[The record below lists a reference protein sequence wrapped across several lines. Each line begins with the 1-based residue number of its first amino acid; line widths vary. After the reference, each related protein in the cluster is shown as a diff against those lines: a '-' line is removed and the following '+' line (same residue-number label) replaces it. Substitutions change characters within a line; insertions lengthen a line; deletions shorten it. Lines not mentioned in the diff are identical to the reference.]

1 MLRNYL
7 YTMRKIM
14 LLLFVL
20 LAAELKAQNQFDTLK
35 VMSYNIMYYG
45 AQTSF
50 CTNSN
55 NNINNK
61 DVFLKSI
68 TKYAL
73 PDILLVNEMGASVV
87 YADRIIENVLNTD
100 GENRYKRAGIQNNGF
115 SDLVNGIFYDRKKLA
130 EAGHVKVTKTLLNT
144 DIVRAIDI
152 ISFYYRDPN
161 LVAGAD
167 TVFIHL
173 VGMHLKAGDT
183 SADEDQRDL
192 ATEALMARLADDFQP
207 GYFIAAGDL
216 NIKSSSEASYQ
227 NLISVSNGSFRFMD
241 PINEPGNWS
250 NNAIF
255 SAIHTQSTHT
265 SGSCFSGGGL
275 DDRFDFVLLS
285 GQIME
290 DTGAV
295 SFIEGSYRTIGN
307 DGNHF
312 NQSLM
317 AGTNTS
323 VPSTVRS
330 ALYELSDHLP
340 VMASLKVRKLPE
352 PLDTDTIPNVV
363 GNLIKAG
370 NWQYAQTHEAVKFS
384 EMPIGSTFVL
394 VDLYGQVVL
403 KHEIEEASWTI
414 PYESLP
420 AGVYVGYLLEQKT
433 KAKRIYIPR

>member
-1 MLRNYL
+1 MGDYLYSMLRNL
-7 YTMRKIM
+7 S
-14 LLLFVL
+14 LLFML
-20 LAAELKAQNQFDTLK
+20 FAAQLNAQHQFDTLK

-50 CTNSN
+50 CTNTN

-61 DVFLKSI
+61 DTFFKTI
-68 TKYAL
+68 AKYAK

-87 YADRIIENVLNTD
+87 YADRIINNVLNTD

-144 DIVRAIDI
+144 DIVRAIDV

-161 LVAGAD
+161 LDSGAD

-183 SADEDQRDL
+183 PADEDQRDL
-192 ATEALMARLADDFQP
+192 ATEALMARLAEDFQP
-207 GYFIAAGDL
+207 GYFIAAGDF
-216 NIKSSSEASYQ
+216 NVKSSSEASYQ
-227 NLISVSNGSFRFMD
+227 NLTSTANGSFRFID

-250 NNAIF
+250 NNANF

-290 DTGAV
+290 DTGSV

-312 NQSLM
+312 NQSLL
-317 AGTNTS
+317 AGTNNS

-340 VMASLKVRKLPE
+340 VMASLQVKKLPV
-352 PLDTDTIPNVV
+352 PVDTDTIPNLVSGLNKV
-363 GNLIKAG
+363 Y
-370 NWQYAQTHEAVKFS
+370 NWRLAQTHESVRFYD
-384 EMPIGSTFVL
+384 MPLGSTFML
-394 VDLYGQVVL
+394 VDCFGQVVL
-403 KHEIEEASWTI
+403 KQQVNETSWHI
-414 PYESLP
+414 PYETLP
-420 AGVYVGYLLEQKT
+420 AGVYAGYLLEQKI